1 MVVPKRSEPLRLCG
15 WTNDIAT
22 RDKERR
28 IFQQTEKI
36 NISSIVDQLQ
46 ECKNKGKSID
56 DDVKK
61 RTGRQRLDDLINALN
76 KLDTLGYKRSNQ
88 QRMFHK
94 AFIGAFLK
102 KIYGKDLYKDL
113 PELLRQYDLDELRT
127 EVLVTTPRRFGKTFG
142 TALFCAAVL
151 CTLGGMEIA
160 IYSTG
165 RRASRKMLLLI
176 SKLVISL
183 MGNTSCIKALNEE
196 KLEVQGMHGEIA
208 TCFSYPSKVQ
218 IRHFFYFSFFLYLL
232 TKRATLNQ
240 QNPPYWPKQTG
251 CIFLCLAKTKTPIF
265 SQSFLS
271 R

>member
-1 MVVPKRSEPLRLCG
+1 MVVVRKSEIFYQCG

-22 RDKERR
+22 RDKEQR
-28 IFQQTEKI
+28 IFQQNEKI

-46 ECKNKGKSID
+46 VCKDQGKNID

-76 KLDTLGYKRSNQ
+76 KLDTLGYRRSNQ
-88 QRMFHK
+88 QRLFHK

-113 PELLRQYDLDELRT
+113 PELLREYDLDELRT

-218 IRHFFYFSFFLYLL
+218 IRHFFYLSFFLFFI
-232 TKRATLNQ
+232 TKLSSILCNNQ
-240 QNPPYWPKQTG
+240 
-251 CIFLCLAKTKTPIF
+251 
-265 SQSFLS
+265 SQSHSIIMPNFPAGLFFV
-271 R
+271 